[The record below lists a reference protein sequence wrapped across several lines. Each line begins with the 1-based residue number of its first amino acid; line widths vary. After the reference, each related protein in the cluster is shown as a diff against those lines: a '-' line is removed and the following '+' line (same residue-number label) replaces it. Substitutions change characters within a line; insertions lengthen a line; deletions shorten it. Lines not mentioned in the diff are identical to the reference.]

1 MALCGMVGTVARPKA
16 RSILGDVAAEGG
28 APALG
33 PYPRWVRVELVRE
46 ARAGAYRT
54 WSLRDPED
62 AALILEPLLRREPTE
77 TFVACLLDTKHR
89 PNAIHRCALGS
100 IDSVP
105 VEPRSVFTAA
115 LLANA
120 AAVIVAHNHPSGD
133 PEPSAQDI
141 LVTRRLL
148 QCGGILGI
156 PVLDHLVIGA
166 GCWTSIRGLCP
177 DLPWERGGQDA

>member
-1 MALCGMVGTVARPKA
+1 MALCGMVGTVAVPKA

-54 WSLRDPED
+54 WTLREPED

-115 LLANA
+115 LLTNA

-133 PEPSAQDI
+133 PEPSPQDI
-141 LVTRRLL
+141 LLTHRLV

-166 GCWTSIRGLCP
+166 GCWSSMRALYPAC
-177 DLPWERGGQDA
+177 WEGERP

>member
-1 MALCGMVGTVARPKA
+1 MILRGAVKTVAKI
-16 RSILGDVAAEGG
+16 RSLLEDVAAEGW

-33 PYPRWVRVELVRE
+33 AYPRWVRVELVRE

-54 WSLRDPED
+54 WTLQEPAD
-62 AALILEPLLRREPTE
+62 AALILEPLLRVEPTE

-100 IDSVP
+100 IDRVP
-105 VEPRSVFTAA
+105 VEPRSVFAAA
-115 LLANA
+115 LLTNA

-133 PEPSAQDI
+133 PEPSEQDA
-141 LVTRRLL
+141 LLTRRLV

-156 PVLDHLVIGA
+156 PVLDHLVIGD
-166 GCWTSIRGLCP
+166 GCWSSMRGLYP
-177 DLPWERGGQDA
+177 DLPWEQMDNIAI